1 MSARK
6 ERRYQA
12 EDLEDMLKADL
23 VNIIK
28 GQISKWPGGNF
39 NHSKLTK
46 AKLEAAILENEFTL
60 MEAAPVEEVP
70 PSQIEENAHLETT
83 PTPALRSLDLWIED
97 MRVQPS
103 NKFIQ
108 CVMVVS
114 AGELETGEWVV
125 DGKAILAALQESPSA
140 LNGPVK
146 LAFEDQKDDGWK
158 RYFARTSGSELLS
171 NATTSPLQLIVPQ
184 SSTFRFSVEH
194 SELFLSAPK
203 REQSDADVT
212 ASGSSSAVSPIKA
225 QTKRSSRADPDE
237 VSSLKEIL
245 AARSGYN
252 EFRDNQGKRLSNKD
266 RVVFW
271 KFASDFSSEFHKN
284 SAASTSSAK
293 SVKKASIESALGMGT
308 TALAE
313 AEKMSKILE
322 KYGDSGKNRAQ
333 DIVDRTS
340 SDTFEGCAFSDFLAS
355 WGKPNSS

>member
-70 PSQIEENAHLETT
+70 PPQIEENAHLETT
-83 PTPALRSLDLWIED
+83 LTPALRSLDLWIED

-114 AGELETGEWVV
+114 AGELET
-125 DGKAILAALQESPSA
+125 AHL
-140 LNGPVK
+140 GPVK

-158 RYFARTSGSELLS
+158 HYFARTSGSELLS

-225 QTKRSSRADPDE
+225 QTKRSSRANPDE

-252 EFRDNQGKRLSNKD
+252 EFRDNQGKQLSNKD

-284 SAASTSSAK
+284 SAASVVLYIEHHSTDLKTEFQTSSAK

-313 AEKMSKILE
+313 AEKMTKILE
-322 KYGDSGKNRAQ
+322 KYGDYGKREIA
-333 DIVDRTS
+333 
-340 SDTFEGCAFSDFLAS
+340 
-355 WGKPNSS
+355 